1 MPASDKRIKILRVI
15 ARLNMGG
22 PALHVAY
29 LTEGLRKRGYDTTL
43 VAGSLA
49 RGEDSM
55 AFVADARG
63 VEVVRIDEL
72 GREIS
77 PLRDLMATIRLAR
90 LIRKERPQILHT
102 HTAKAGTVGRVA
114 ARLAGSRRPPIVV
127 HTFHGHVL
135 RGYFGPVRTLLFR
148 LLERWLA
155 AGTTAL
161 VAVSP
166 QVRDDLVALGVA
178 PRERF
183 VVIRLGIELDERVAP
198 EQNGRAE
205 SRRYLGI
212 PGDRFAV
219 GWIGRMTAVKR
230 TDDVL
235 IAFKGLRDSG
245 VDAVLCMV
253 GDGPDRVQLEQRAHE
268 LGVARD
274 TVFLGYQ
281 EDVAPFYAA
290 FDALVLPSGN
300 EGTPVTVIEAL
311 AAERP
316 VVATRVGGVP
326 DVVRDG
332 EDGFLVEAG
341 ATDDLADRLGRLA
354 RDPALRA
361 RMGRRAASACC
372 RAMRSSGSSTTST
385 SSTGRCSVRQAG
397 EDAEGRLLLP
407 GCGQEAGLPSD
418 REIRVVAEHEPEHQ
432 VDARVL
438 ASDRERLAQIARLL
452 RPRDAE
458 EAVGGIRL
466 PAVLGDPD
474 ALLAPELVHGGDERV
489 DVSELHRSAAGT
501 RRGRLARPAVVRVV
515 RLGVEVP
522 QAVGMHGG
530 EKHERR
536 DRRAHLGG
544 VVVATRRRHS
554 AGDTIA
560 ADACRVDTRVDRL
573 ADLRVVDRALD
584 HPLASHV
591 LVLRLEEDRV
601 VRLVPG
607 RPELH
612 GREPGADSSPSTC
625 RCTASQR

>member
-1 MPASDKRIKILRVI
+1 LPESEERVKILRVI

-29 LTEGLRKRGYDTTL
+29 LTEGLTKRGYDTTL
-43 VAGSLA
+43 VSGSLA

-55 AFVADARG
+55 AFVADAHG
-63 VEVVRIDEL
+63 VEIVRIDEL

-77 PLRDLMATIRLAR
+77 PLRDLLATIRLAR

-114 ARLAGSRRPPIVV
+114 ALLAGSRKPPIIV

-166 QVRDDLVALGVA
+166 QVRDDLVALGIA

-198 EQNGRAE
+198 GQNGRGE

-212 PGDRFAV
+212 PGDRFTV

-235 IAFKGLRDSG
+235 VAFKRLRDDG

-268 LGVARD
+268 LGLARD

-300 EGTPVTVIEAL
+300 EGTPVSVIEAL
-311 AAERP
+311 AAELP

-326 DVVRDG
+326 DVVQDG

-341 ATDDLADRLGRLA
+341 ATDDLADRLARLA
-354 RDPALRA
+354 RDPELRA
-361 RMGRRAASACC
+361 RMGKH
-372 RAMRSSGSSTTST
+372 
-385 SSTGRCSVRQAG
+385 GR
-397 EDAEGRLLLP
+397 E
-407 GCGQEAGLPSD
+407 
-418 REIRVVAEHEPEHQ
+418 
-432 VDARVL
+432 RVL
-438 ASDRERLAQIARLL
+438 PRYAVERLVEDVDELYRSLL
-452 RPRDAE
+452 
-458 EAVGGIRL
+458 
-466 PAVLGDPD
+466 
-474 ALLAPELVHGGDERV
+474 
-489 DVSELHRSAAGT
+489 SAAGW
-501 RRGRLARPAVVRVV
+501 RKR
-515 RLGVEVP
+515 
-522 QAVGMHGG
+522 
-530 EKHERR
+530 
-536 DRRAHLGG
+536 
-544 VVVATRRRHS
+544 
-554 AGDTIA
+554 
-560 ADACRVDTRVDRL
+560 
-573 ADLRVVDRALD
+573 
-584 HPLASHV
+584 
-591 LVLRLEEDRV
+591 
-601 VRLVPG
+601 
-607 RPELH
+607 
-612 GREPGADSSPSTC
+612 
-625 RCTASQR
+625 